1 MALCLKNLK
10 DGTPILPGKIIIF
23 TLFSPFAVTG
33 LVPPCLD
40 KPKYHVGCGL
50 YQFRIT
56 SYIPIKRLSQAS
68 QSRRILGGLDLT
80 VQVRDLA
87 DHLSILLLAS
97 SWQHFSSMET
107 YICVNMNM
115 WISARYMSLCI
126 YILLYIIHTCVYLSM
141 WFYPYNIY
149 IYIYTYIYIYIYIYI
164 YYIYI
169 YIYIYIIY
177 IYT

>member
-1 MALCLKNLK
+1 MDPVEFHASKFQLPPFQMALCLKNLK
-10 DGTPILPGKIIIF
+10 EGTPILPGKLIIF

-40 KPKYHVGCGL
+40 KPKYHVVGCGL

-56 SYIPIKRLSQAS
+56 SYIPIKKRLSQAS

-80 VQVRDLA
+80 LQVRDLA

-107 YICVNMNM
+107 YMCVNMNM

-126 YILLYIIHTCVYLSM
+126 YIYICVCVY
-141 WFYPYNIY
+141 
-149 IYIYTYIYIYIYIYI
+149 
-164 YYIYI
+164 YYI
-169 YIYIYIIY
+169 
-177 IYT
+177 